1 MYRDRD
7 LIAPAQSQS
16 IIELIQ
22 SLFVLELIKPSR
34 RVWLGSAWI
43 SDIPIL
49 DNEALSFSD
58 LEPSWSADMI
68 SLSTLLLTI
77 AQRGTEVIIIIRE
90 SKENRDF
97 IQKIKNSKLYNSK
110 IKIIIRRDFHEKG
123 LLGEDYEL
131 FGTMN
136 FTFNGISTNDE
147 HIVYRSNP
155 ATIAERQM
163 SMSSKYGI

>member
-77 AQRGTEVIIIIRE
+77 AQRGTEVIIITRE

-97 IQKIKNSKLYNSK
+97 IQKIKNSKLYNT
-110 IKIIIRRDFHEKG
+110 DFHHPIK
-123 LLGEDYEL
+123 LKV
-131 FGTMN
+131 
-136 FTFNGISTNDE
+136 I
-147 HIVYRSNP
+147 
-155 ATIAERQM
+155 
-163 SMSSKYGI
+163 